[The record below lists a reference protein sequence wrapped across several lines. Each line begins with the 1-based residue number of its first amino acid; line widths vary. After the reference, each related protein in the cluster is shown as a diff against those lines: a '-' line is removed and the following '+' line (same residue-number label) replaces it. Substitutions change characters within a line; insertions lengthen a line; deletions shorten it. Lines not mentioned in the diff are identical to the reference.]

1 MKINKGQVRR
11 LYNILFVPIL
21 IVFLVVTEWEP
32 FVEIGA
38 LPYTLLL
45 EDGWKQADK
54 RHSQER
60 TAFLKAATEDWISEN
75 RAVLE
80 IKVSEKVESLFSDL
94 EDSAAAY
101 REFRDGFD
109 QSFAAEI
116 AELDKEREKLL
127 SETRSF
133 NKYERLRLNAEAI
146 NREKSAYDS
155 SPSAEAL
162 AVSFL
167 ALQATSWR
175 SNWDYKNALS
185 AMESD
190 GNLEFVSVKTEE
202 QEDPIW
208 ERTISLS
215 SRHKPYLNQSMEED
229 ERLYAFVVGRLSD
242 SIWRESIQQKHF
254 DYILGLDSQSAIPY
268 EAYKKSQLPGMLGP
282 ALDMY
287 WA

>member
-1 MKINKGQVRR
+1 MKIKKGQVRR

-32 FVEIGA
+32 LEIGA

-45 EDGWKQADK
+45 EDRWKQADK
-54 RHSQER
+54 QHSQAR
-60 TAFLKAATEDWISEN
+60 SAFLKAAREDWISEN

-109 QSFAAEI
+109 KSIAAEI

-127 SETRSF
+127 SETRLF
-133 NKYERLRLNAEAI
+133 DKYERLRLNAEAI
-146 NREKSAYDS
+146 VSEKGTYDS

-175 SNWDYKNALS
+175 SNMDYKIALF
-185 AMESD
+185 AMEHD
-190 GNLEFVSVKTEE
+190 GDRENVRVKTEE
-202 QEDPIW
+202 QKVKKKKIFLLYQ
-208 ERTISLS
+208 TF
-215 SRHKPYLNQSMEED
+215 QSTN
-229 ERLYAFVVGRLSD
+229 S
-242 SIWRESIQQKHF
+242 
-254 DYILGLDSQSAIPY
+254 P
-268 EAYKKSQLPGMLGP
+268 LPKGKF
-282 ALDMY
+282 A
-287 WA
+287 